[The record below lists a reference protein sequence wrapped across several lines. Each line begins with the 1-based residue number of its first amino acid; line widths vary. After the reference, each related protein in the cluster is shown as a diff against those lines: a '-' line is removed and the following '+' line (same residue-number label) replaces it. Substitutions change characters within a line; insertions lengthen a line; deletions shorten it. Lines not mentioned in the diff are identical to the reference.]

1 MAVTDPIADLLN
13 RIRNAIL
20 AKHPST
26 NVPFSTIKLEIIKTI
41 KAGGYIKGYK
51 VLDKDGKKD
60 IRIYL
65 RYDSQNRGIITGLKR
80 ISKPGRR
87 VYVPKDKI
95 PKVLGGLGIAI
106 LSTSKGIM
114 TDSTCR
120 NTNTGGEVMCYIW

>member
-1 MAVTDPIADLLN
+1 MTDPIADLLN

-20 AKHPST
+20 AKHSST
-26 NVPFSTIKLEIIKTI
+26 NVPFSTIKLEIVKTI

-51 VLDKDGKKD
+51 VLDKDGKKE

-65 RYDSQNRGIITGLKR
+65 KYDTQNKGIINGLKR

-87 VYVPKDKI
+87 VYASKDKI

-106 LSTSKGIM
+106 ISTSKGIM
-114 TDSTCR
+114 TGSACR
-120 NTNTGGEVMCYIW
+120 NANTGGEVMCYIW